1 MSLNIGQSLQE
12 GLARTIASNGL
23 VLTAVM
29 AALTA
34 VTMTFYNTAFLA
46 LFPAG
51 TVPPS
56 AMFGP
61 TLPISPVMA
70 AVITALLY
78 LVTIVVVAA
87 ALRTFVSEDT
97 RSLPAGRFTRNLPL
111 LLANLVIG
119 YILFF
124 LALWIGFLLLILPGV
139 WALVN
144 LYFWF
149 VIVTVEDEPFWTAFQ
164 RSYEIAK
171 GNRWSLLG
179 LGLIVM
185 AVGAV
190 IYGVLFAVTWAGS
203 PWLTL
208 VVYGVLGAVYSIF
221 SLATTARAY
230 VQISDEAPVA

>member
-1 MSLNIGQSLQE
+1 MSLNIGRSLQE
-12 GLARTIASNGL
+12 GLARTVARNGL
-23 VLTAVM
+23 ALTAVM
-29 AALTA
+29 AVVTA
-34 VTMTFYNTAFLA
+34 VTMTTYNTAFVSL
-46 LFPAG
+46 LPA
-51 TVPPS
+51 TANQPM

-61 TLPISPVMA
+61 TLPLSP
-70 AVITALLY
+70 AVATAVTALLY

-97 RSLPAGRFTRNLPL
+97 RSLPGTRFTRNLPL
-111 LLANLVIG
+111 MLVNLVIG

-124 LALWIGFLLLILPGV
+124 LALWIGFLLLIVPGIYL
-139 WALVN
+139 LVS

-149 VIVTVEDEPFWTAFQ
+149 VLVTVEDENFWAAFKG
-164 RSYEIAK
+164 SWAMTK

-190 IYGVLFAVTWAGS
+190 VYGVLFAVSWAGS
-203 PWLTL
+203 PWLSL
-208 VVYGVLGAVYSIF
+208 AVYAVLGSAYSVF

-230 VQISDEAPVA
+230 VQISDGTSVA